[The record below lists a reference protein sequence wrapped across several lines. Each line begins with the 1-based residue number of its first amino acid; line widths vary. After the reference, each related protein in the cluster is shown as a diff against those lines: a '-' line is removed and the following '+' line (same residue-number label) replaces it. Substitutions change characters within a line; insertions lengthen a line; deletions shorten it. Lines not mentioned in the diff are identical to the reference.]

1 MEFEIQLRSV
11 SDVQAFVALATAQ
24 PFPVTVA
31 DVRHCVNGKSF
42 MEIFCLNVSR
52 PLLVS
57 ANCTEE
63 AFLRFRQAALPFL
76 KD

>member
-31 DVRHCVNGKSF
+31 DVRHQVNGKSF

-57 ANCTEE
+57 AKCTEE
-63 AFLRFRQAALPFL
+63 AFLQFRQAALPLL